1 MRALWRYAEQ
11 YSKGKKNKLI
21 PRVVKYLLENGAT
34 CDRDTFE
41 GERCLYGALTSEI
54 RELLLDYNFTKRIDE
69 TQPFAAALSFLYNDP
84 ENHHPDIIFR
94 VFVPSSEGI
103 DDYEDFYA
111 HRFILSARSSWFR
124 TNFSTR
130 WRGSKRVKLARN
142 LVHPATFRTVLQYIY
157 TGELGAEIN
166 SGTLQENLS
175 LLCRKM
181 ELDGLEARY
190 NDRIALGS
198 ADRAQIHRKEV
209 ERDKQEFANVQED
222 LRQFVQAFLLQDRL
236 HVNADESDEEDE
248 DIETVEI
255 RESPEV
261 MSDVYLQTDEG
272 TLYPA
277 HRAILSVRSEY
288 FETMFSGPFM
298 EGHNGVNLNGED
310 DSAHQA
316 EKNGDPMRIEQ
327 PTSIIQVAIKD
338 NIFEKI
344 VEFIYTDRC
353 DIEGEFAYSILLAA
367 DMLLLDRLKSIASIA
382 ITSQREP
389 TYDIYELLRTAWAMK
404 NDRIEQFCCKW

>member
-1 MRALWRYAEQ
+1 M
-11 YSKGKKNKLI
+11 
-21 PRVVKYLLENGAT
+21 VKYLLENGAT

-94 VFVPSSEGI
+94 VYVPSSEGT

-124 TNFSTR
+124 TNLSTR
-130 WRGSKRVKLARN
+130 WRASRRVKLARN

-166 SGTLQENLS
+166 SGALQENLS

-181 ELDGLEARY
+181 ELEGLEARY

-209 ERDKQEFANVQED
+209 ERDKQEFGKVQED
-222 LRQFVQAFLLQDRL
+222 LRQFVQRYLLQDRL
-236 HVNADESDEEDE
+236 DVNADKIEEEDDAE
-248 DIETVEI
+248 MVEI
-255 RESPEV
+255 REPPEV
-261 MSDVYLQTDEG
+261 LSDVYLQTEQG
-272 TLYPA
+272 SLYPA

-298 EGHNGVNLNGED
+298 EGHTGVDLSGE
-310 DSAHQA
+310 
-316 EKNGDPMRIEQ
+316 GDATQYADNNSDPERIEQ
-327 PTSIIQVAIKD
+327 SSSIIQVAIKD

-344 VEFIYTDRC
+344 LEFIYTDRC
-353 DIEGEFAYSILLAA
+353 EIEGEFAYSILLAA

-389 TYDIYELLRTAWAMK
+389 TYNIYELLRTAWAMK
-404 NDRIEQFCCKW
+404 NDRIEQYCCKW